1 MAPGLQTGPLIR
13 GKKGVVLQTWVLHFS
28 LSCTENNESHR
39 DYEFFR
45 ESIMKPCL
53 DASNSYLS
61 QTTSDVQIDNI
72 CVS

>member
-39 DYEFFR
+39 DYEFDIK
-45 ESIMKPCL
+45 ELVNSITKQKH
-53 DASNSYLS
+53 Y
-61 QTTSDVQIDNI
+61 
-72 CVS
+72 